1 MSNGPL
7 QKAVLQLSK
16 QDNEI
21 NEIIINYGL
30 PNDRMSKGGFETL
43 LRMIVGQQISVI
55 AADAVWAKLKKIK
68 ANVAKNFL
76 LSSDDKL
83 REAGL
88 SRQKISYGRDLAEN
102 INSGCLNLNEL
113 GKLPTKEAHLNL
125 TKIKGIGDWTA
136 DIYQLFV
143 LGDMDAFPQ
152 DDLAVQEGARRFF
165 KLNQRPKGKELLN
178 LAERWRPL
186 RGAAALVM
194 WQIYRIEIH
203 EGSKFN

>member
-1 MSNGPL
+1 MGNGPL

-21 NEIIINYGL
+21 NEIIVNYGL
-30 PNDRMSKGGFETL
+30 PNDKMSKGGFETL
-43 LRMIVGQQISVI
+43 LRMIVGQQISVK

-68 ANVAKNFL
+68 ANIAKNFL
-76 LSSDDKL
+76 LFSDDKL

-102 INSGCLNLNEL
+102 INSGCLHLNEL
-113 GKLPTKEAHLNL
+113 GKLTTKEAHLNL

-152 DDLAVQEGARRFF
+152 DDLAVQEGAKRFF
-165 KLNQRPKGKELLN
+165 KLNHRPKGK
-178 LAERWRPL
+178 
-186 RGAAALVM
+186 
-194 WQIYRIEIH
+194 
-203 EGSKFN
+203 S

>member
-30 PNDRMSKGGFETL
+30 PNDKMSKGGFETL

-55 AADAVWAKLKKIK
+55 AADAVWAKLKKLK

>member
-1 MSNGPL
+1 MGNGPL

-30 PNDRMSKGGFETL
+30 PNDKMSKGGFETL
-43 LRMIVGQQISVI
+43 LRMIVGQQISVK

-68 ANVAKNFL
+68 ANIPKKFL
-76 LSSDDKL
+76 LFSDDKL

-102 INSGCLNLNEL
+102 INSGSLLLDKL

-125 TKIKGIGDWTA
+125 TKVKGIGDWTA

-152 DDLAVQEGARRFF
+152 DDLAVQEGAKRFF
-165 KLNQRPKGKELLN
+165 KLNHRPKGKELLK
-178 LAERWRPL
+178 LAEKWRPL